1 MSENLYKVLNT
12 FNTYLGMTPKYAF
25 NHVMNEHIYI
35 TMTYN
40 KGVNVPVSKWNETY
54 RDTVR
59 ILDKKDIYVKDG
71 VIHNVSNKG
80 MASIWVHRYEK
91 TNEVKFTLWND
102 LGIYTNS
109 HLMPDSDL
117 TSKFYAARDK
127 FAGNKAQLFI
137 GSHDVYL
144 SEKLICEAIADLK
157 TKIAYD
163 KQEISEIYDYS
174 ALKEKISKIKANLDT
189 LELLNEVL

>member
-1 MSENLYKVLNT
+1 MSKNLYNVLNT

-25 NHVMNEHIYI
+25 NRVMDEHIYI

-40 KGVNVPVSKWNETY
+40 KGINVPVSKWNEDY
-54 RDTVR
+54 RDMIR

-71 VIHNVSNKG
+71 IIHNVSNEGK
-80 MASIWVHRYEK
+80 ASIWVHRHEK

-109 HLMPDSDL
+109 YLMPDPDL
-117 TSKFYAARDK
+117 TSKFYAARDM

-144 SEKLICEAIADLK
+144 SKKLIREAIADLK
-157 TKIAYD
+157 TQIAYD
-163 KQEISEIYDYS
+163 KEKISAISDYS
-174 ALKEKISKIKANLDT
+174 ELKEKISKIKANLDT
-189 LELLNEVL
+189 LELLNEVV